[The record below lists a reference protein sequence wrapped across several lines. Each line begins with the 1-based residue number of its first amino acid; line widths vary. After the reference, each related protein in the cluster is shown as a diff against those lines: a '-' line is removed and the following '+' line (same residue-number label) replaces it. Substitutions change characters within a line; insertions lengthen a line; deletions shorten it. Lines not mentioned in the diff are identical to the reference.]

1 MAKESLNIDSGILQY
16 APKGAFYEEADQQ
29 FNRVFQMWSD
39 LFNYDRSL
47 FCLTTLL
54 GGTGFS
60 KGAMSHMLLG
70 NPVTPTTLPALEGLP
85 VDYES
90 NVILYNLARERTPR
104 ALKNLLM
111 LSGEEGFNR
120 VNNARTRKLI
130 LDFIFNRD
138 VRELDG
144 LAINYKGKLKKLVRH
159 ALGKQDVYNIL
170 NGIETGSGNLFMKW
184 IGRYNEKALPV
195 FMHLFDK
202 EPVRQGLSTFY
213 PKIDQYW
220 SLRKA
225 AQTGNVQDFMKYMK
239 GMPQRTVVGF
249 RNTYK
254 VPIELSSIYE
264 KAKVSDRE
272 AIQMETA
279 AKRSGAKNFTVNYM
293 KQGLYDLWKA
303 FYHKLL
309 TGDSDNMDDIEAAI
323 VDKSEKAAKF
333 DIGECVVI
341 IDASRSMVGS
351 DQRPLHP
358 FLTSLCL
365 IASLDNV
372 KDVFYVGG
380 KVVKAPTKSEANVL
394 IPHNATGLWRGLVD
408 AVMTGV
414 KNIVVVSD
422 GYENEVKGMFEHTY
436 NHFKNAGYD
445 FNLLHLNPVF
455 AADAKRG
462 TARKLAADVE
472 PMPLADHKFFET
484 ELIFNRMIENR
495 DMVKKLLVQKYQKLI
510 G

>member
-1 MAKESLNIDSGILQY
+1 MATSELKIDSGILQY

-29 FNRVFQMWSD
+29 FNRVVNMWND
-39 LFNYDRSL
+39 LFNYDRTL

-70 NPVTPTTLPALEGLP
+70 NPVTPTTLPALAGLP

-90 NVILYNLARERTPR
+90 NVILYNLAKERLPR

-111 LSGEEGFNR
+111 LTGAEGFNR
-120 VNNARTRKLI
+120 VNNARSRKLI
-130 LDFIFNRD
+130 LEFIFNRD

-144 LAINYKGKLKKLVRH
+144 LAINYKGKLKTLVRH
-159 ALGKQDVYNIL
+159 ALGKQDVYKIL
-170 NGIETGSGNLFMKW
+170 NGDAALFMKW
-184 IGRYNEKALPV
+184 VGRYNEKALPV

-202 EPVRQGLSTFY
+202 EPIREGLSTFY

-220 SLRKA
+220 ALRTA
-225 AQTGNVQDFMKYMK
+225 AQSGNVDQFRKKMN
-239 GMPQRTVVGF
+239 GMPQRTVIGF

-254 VPIELSSIYE
+254 VPIELSEIYE
-264 KAKVSDRE
+264 TAKVSDRE

-279 AKRSGAKNFTVNYM
+279 AKRSGAKKFKVNYM
-293 KQGLYDLWKA
+293 NQDLYDLWKA
-303 FYHKLL
+303 FYHKLMS
-309 TGDSDNMDDIEAAI
+309 GNVDNMDDIEAAI
-323 VDKSEKAAKF
+323 VDRSDKMQKF
-333 DIGECVVI
+333 DIGECVVV
-341 IDASRSMVGS
+341 IDASKSMEGS
-351 DQRPLHP
+351 EQRPLHP

-365 IASLDNV
+365 VATLDNV

-380 KVVKAPTKSEANVL
+380 KIVEAPTKSKANVL
-394 IPHNATGLWRGLVD
+394 IPHNATPLWKGLVD

-414 KNIVVVSD
+414 KNIVVISD

-436 NHFKNAGYD
+436 NHFKSEGCE

-472 PMPLADHKFFET
+472 PMPLMDHKYFET
-484 ELIFNRMIENR
+484 EIIFNRMLQNR
-495 DMVKKLLVQKYQKLI
+495 EMVKQLLVQKYQKLI

>member
-1 MAKESLNIDSGILQY
+1 MATSELKIDSGILQY
-16 APKGAFYEEADQQ
+16 APKGAFYEDADEQ

-39 LFNYDRSL
+39 LFNYDRTM

-60 KGAMSHMLLG
+60 KGAMTHMLLG
-70 NPVTPTTLPALEGLP
+70 NPIGQTNLPALDGLAF
-85 VDYES
+85 DYES
-90 NVILYNLARERTPR
+90 KVMLYNLSKERTPR

-111 LSGEEGFNR
+111 LTGSEGFNR
-120 VNNARTRKLI
+120 VNNSRTRKLI
-130 LDFIFNRD
+130 LEFIFNRD
-138 VRELDG
+138 SSELDA
-144 LAINYKGKLKKLVRH
+144 LAINYKGKLKQLIRH
-159 ALGKQDVYNIL
+159 ALGKQDLFKIL
-170 NGIETGSGNLFMKW
+170 NGDLKLFTKW
-184 IGRYNEKALPV
+184 IARYNEKAYPV

-202 EPVRQGLSTFY
+202 EPHREGLSTYY
-213 PKIDQYW
+213 PKIDRYW
-220 SLRKA
+220 ALRQA
-225 AQTGNVQDFMKYMK
+225 AQTGNVVEFRKLMK
-239 GMPQRTVVGF
+239 GMPQRTVMGF

-254 VPIELSSIYE
+254 VPVEISEIYE
-264 KAKVSDRE
+264 TAKTSDRE
-272 AIQMETA
+272 RIQMESA
-279 AKRSGAKNFTVNYM
+279 AKRSGAKTFTVNYK
-293 KQGLYDLWKA
+293 KQELYDLWKA

-309 TGDSDNMDDIEAAI
+309 TGNPDNMDAIEEAI
-323 VDKSEKAAKF
+323 VEKSEGSNRI

-341 IDASRSMVGS
+341 IDASKSMEGS
-351 DQRPLHP
+351 EQRPLHP

-365 IASLDNV
+365 VATLDNV

-380 KVVKAPTKSEANVL
+380 KVVEAPTKSKAQVL
-394 IPHNATGLWRGLVD
+394 VPHNATGLWRGLVD

-414 KNIVVVSD
+414 KNIVVISD

-436 NHFKNAGYD
+436 NHFKSEGHD

-455 AADAKRG
+455 AADAKKG

-484 ELIFNRMIENR
+484 EMIFNRMLENR
-495 DMVKKLLVQKYQKLI
+495 DMVKKLLVQKYQKLL

>member
-1 MAKESLNIDSGILQY
+1 MAKSKLNIDSGILQY
-16 APKGAFYEEADQQ
+16 APKGAFYEEKDEQ
-29 FNRVFQMWSD
+29 FNRVFNMWSD

-60 KGAMSHMLLG
+60 KGAMTHMLLG

-85 VDYES
+85 GDYES
-90 NVILYNLARERTPR
+90 KVMLYNLAKERTPR

-111 LSGEEGFNR
+111 LAGSEGFNR

-130 LDFIFNRD
+130 LEFIFNRD
-138 VRELDG
+138 ERELDG
-144 LAINYKGKLKKLVRH
+144 LAVNYKGKLKQLVRH
-159 ALGKQDVYNIL
+159 ALGKQDLYKML
-170 NGIETGSGNLFMKW
+170 NGDGTLFMKW

-202 EPVRQGLSTFY
+202 EPIRQGLSTYY

-220 SLRKA
+220 ALRKA
-225 AQTGNVQDFMKYMK
+225 AQTHDMPNFVKHMR
-239 GMPQRTVVGF
+239 GMPQRTVIGF

-254 VPIELSSIYE
+254 VPIELSEVYD

-279 AKRSGAKNFTVNYM
+279 AKRSGAKKFTVNYM
-293 KQGLYDLWKA
+293 KQDLYDLWKA
-303 FYHKLL
+303 FYHKLM
-309 TGDSDNMDDIEAAI
+309 TGDADNMDDIEAAI
-323 VDKSEKAAKF
+323 IDKSEKAVKF

-365 IASLDNV
+365 IATLDNV
-372 KDVFYVGG
+372 KDVLYVGG
-380 KVVKAPTKSEANVL
+380 KVVKAPTKSETNVL

-414 KNIVVVSD
+414 KNIVVISD

-455 AADAKRG
+455 AADAKKG

-495 DMVKKLLVQKYQKLI
+495 DMVKKMLVQKYNKLI